1 MNKRF
6 ALIALLLAALMLL
19 SGCNLIGHD
28 DELDGAQVVAK
39 VETNQGTTEITK
51 AEWEAYRDYLAS
63 YYQQYFQQYFGV
75 TMQLTDDDIA
85 SYGESAVEQLIE
97 SVVLEDKMKE
107 LGFEPLP
114 EEDATDVESYA
125 DSMFNFYKLM
135 IRYQNYPDLETV
147 EEEEARLA
155 AATADEATGSEATP
169 AEAVDTE
176 RKATVTNDQ
185 LDEMLTNDLNTVGYT
200 RDYFV
205 QNQTASVQREKIR
218 EYAAK
223 DVEVTDE
230 QVKEEFDKRV
240 ATQKES
246 YDANPAG
253 YVTAEN
259 NGTTNYY
266 VPEGYRGV
274 KNLLIRFSDEKQSE
288 ISDLNS
294 AISTA
299 NTTLSDAQSQLD
311 DLKAEDTSSYDEE
324 TKASYDE
331 QVAALEETVTTAQAT
346 LDESNA
352 KLETVTAEAY
362 DEILATAQ
370 DALARAQ
377 AGEDFDSLLETYGQD
392 TGMNNEPNKSRGYL
406 VCDGLSIYEQSFQDA
421 AMALEKVGDVSAE
434 LVKTSY
440 GYHILQYATDVAAG
454 EVEYTDEIKSDI
466 YDTMLSDAKDAAYE
480 AAVTQW
486 VSEAKV
492 TTYSKVMK

>member
-39 VETNQGTTEITK
+39 VETSQDTTEITK

-75 TMQLTDDDIA
+75 SMQLTDDDIA
-85 SYGESAVEQLIE
+85 SYGEAAVEQLIE
-97 SVVLEDKMKE
+97 SVVLEGKMKE

-114 EEDATDVESYA
+114 EEDASDVESYA
-125 DSMFNFYKLM
+125 DNMFNFYKMM

-155 AATADEATGSEATP
+155 ALEEATGSEATP

-185 LDEMLTNDLNTVGYT
+185 LDEMLVNDLNTVGYT

-218 EYAAK
+218 EKAAEG
-223 DVEVTDE
+223 VEVTDE
-230 QVKEEFDKRV
+230 QVQEEFDKRV

-266 VPEGYRGV
+266 APEGYRGV
-274 KNLLIRFSDEKQSE
+274 KNLLIKFSDEKQSE

-299 NTTLSDAQSQLD
+299 NTTLSDAQKQLD
-311 DLKAEDTSSYDEE
+311 DLKAEDTSSYDEA

-331 QVAALEETVTTAQAT
+331 QVAALEETVATAQAT
-346 LDESNA
+346 LDESSA

-362 DEILATAQ
+362 DEILPTAQ
-370 DALARAQ
+370 DVLARAQ
-377 AGEDFDSLLETYGQD
+377 AGEDFDSLIETYGQD

-406 VCDGLSIYEQSFQDA
+406 VCDGLSVYEQSFQDA

-440 GYHILQYATDVAAG
+440 GYHILQYATDVTPG
-454 EVEYTDEIKSDI
+454 TVELTEEIKSDI
-466 YDTMLSDAKDAAYE
+466 YNTLLSDAKDAAYE
-480 AAVTQW
+480 SAVTQW
-486 VSEAKV
+486 VSEADVK
-492 TTYSKVMK
+492 TFPKVMK

>member
-1 MNKRF
+1 M
-6 ALIALLLAALMLL
+6 
-19 SGCNLIGHD
+19 
-28 DELDGAQVVAK
+28 
-39 VETNQGTTEITK
+39 
-51 AEWEAYRDYLAS
+51 
-63 YYQQYFQQYFGV
+63 
-75 TMQLTDDDIA
+75 TDD
-85 SYGESAVEQLIE
+85 
-97 SVVLEDKMKE
+97 
-107 LGFEPLP
+107 
-114 EEDATDVESYA
+114 
-125 DSMFNFYKLM
+125 
-135 IRYQNYPDLETV
+135 
-147 EEEEARLA
+147 
-155 AATADEATGSEATP
+155 
-169 AEAVDTE
+169 
-176 RKATVTNDQ
+176 
-185 LDEMLTNDLNTVGYT
+185 
-200 RDYFV
+200 
-205 QNQTASVQREKIR
+205 
-218 EYAAK
+218 
-223 DVEVTDE
+223 

-240 ATQKES
+240 ASQKES

-299 NTTLSDAQSQLD
+299 NTTISDAQSQLD

-331 QVAALEETVTTAQAT
+331 QVAALEETLATAQTT
-346 LDESNA
+346 LDESSA

-362 DEILATAQ
+362 DEILATAE
-370 DALARAQ
+370 DVLARAQ
-377 AGEDFDSLLETYGQD
+377 AGEDFDSLIETYGQD

-440 GYHILQYATDVAAG
+440 GYHILQYATDIAAG
-454 EVEYTDEIKSDI
+454 EVEYTDEIKSNI
-466 YDTMLSDAKDAAYE
+466 YDTLLSDAKDAAYE

-492 TTYSKVMK
+492 TTNSKVMK

>member
-6 ALIALLLAALMLL
+6 ALIALLLAAVMLL

-28 DELDGAQVVAK
+28 DELDGAQVVAT
-39 VETNQGTTEITK
+39 VETNQGSTEITK

-63 YYQQYFQQYFGV
+63 YYQQYYQQYFGV
-75 TMQLTDDDIA
+75 TMQLTDDDVKA
-85 SYGESAVEQLIE
+85 YGDAAVEQMIE
-97 SVVLEDKMKE
+97 SVVLQDKMKE

-114 EEDATDVESYA
+114 EEDAADVESYA
-125 DSMFNFYKLM
+125 DSMFSFYKLM
-135 IRYQNYPDLETV
+135 IRHQNYPNLETV
-147 EEEEARLA
+147 EEEEARIV
-155 AATADEATGSEATP
+155 AATADEATG
-169 AEAVDTE
+169 AEAKEIE

-200 RDYFV
+200 REYFV

-223 DVEVTDE
+223 DVEVTDD

-240 ATQKES
+240 ASQKES

-294 AISTA
+294 TISTA
-299 NTTLSDAQSQLD
+299 NTTISDAQSQLD

-331 QVAALEETVTTAQAT
+331 QVAALEETLATAQTT
-346 LDESNA
+346 LDESSA

-362 DEILATAQ
+362 DEILATAE
-370 DALARAQ
+370 DVLARAQ
-377 AGEDFDSLLETYGQD
+377 AGEDFDSLIETYGQD

-440 GYHILQYATDVAAG
+440 GYHILQYATDIAAG
-454 EVEYTDEIKSDI
+454 EVEYTDEIKSNI
-466 YDTMLSDAKDAAYE
+466 YDTLLSDAKDAAYE

-492 TTYSKVMK
+492 TTNSKVMK

>member
-39 VETNQGTTEITK
+39 VETSQDTTEITK

-63 YYQQYFQQYFGV
+63 YYQQYFQQNFGV
-75 TMQLTDDDIA
+75 SMQLTDDDIA
-85 SYGESAVEQLIE
+85 SYGEAAVEQLIE
-97 SVVLEDKMKE
+97 SVVLEGKMKE

-114 EEDATDVESYA
+114 EEDASDVESYA
-125 DSMFNFYKLM
+125 DNMFNFYKMM

-155 AATADEATGSEATP
+155 ALEEATGSEATPAEATPAEATP

-176 RKATVTNDQ
+176 RKATITNDQ
-185 LDEMLTNDLNTVGYT
+185 LDEMLVNDLNTVGYT
-200 RDYFV
+200 
-205 QNQTASVQREKIR
+205 REKIR

-223 DVEVTDE
+223 DVAVTDE

-240 ATQKES
+240 AAQKES
-246 YDANPAG
+246 YDAAPAG

-274 KNLLIRFSDEKQSE
+274 KNLLIKFSDEKQSE

-299 NTTLSDAQSQLD
+299 NTTLSDAQKQLD
-311 DLKAEDTSSYDEE
+311 DLKAEDTSSYDEA

-331 QVAALEETVTTAQAT
+331 QVAALEETVATAQAT

-362 DEILATAQ
+362 DEILPTAQ
-370 DALARAQ
+370 DVLTRAQ
-377 AGEDFDSLLETYGQD
+377 AGEDFDSLIETYGQD

-406 VCDGLSIYEQSFQDA
+406 VCDGLSVYEQSFQDA

-440 GYHILQYATDVAAG
+440 GYHVLQYATDIAAG
-454 EVEYTDEIKSDI
+454 EVEYTDEIKSNI

-492 TTYSKVMK
+492 TTYPKVMK